1 MEGGE
6 TLIERLRLAREN
18 KDLAVL
24 FSIVEEI
31 ASIGV
36 DIPVSQL
43 CSIVSEVGRLRGY
56 LENSDSRGWK
66 KTGKITKDNLVHAC
80 NRALRSLIGSCGES
94 ASAPQSGNSNHQPI
108 HHCRKRKVRVF

>member
-6 TLIERLRLAREN
+6 SLAERLRLAREN

-43 CSIVSEVGRLRGY
+43 CAVVSEVGRLRGY

-66 KTGKITKDNLVHAC
+66 KTGKITKEDLVHAC
-80 NRALRSLIGSCGES
+80 NRALRSLIGTGVES
-94 ASAPQSGNSNHQPI
+94 AQAPKSGNSNHRPI
-108 HHCRKRKVRVF
+108 QHNRKRKVRVF

>member
-6 TLIERLRLAREN
+6 TLTERLRLAREN

-31 ASIGV
+31 ASVGV

-43 CSIVSEVGRLRGY
+43 CTVVSEVGRLRGY

-66 KTGKITKDNLVHAC
+66 KTGKITKDDLVHAC
-80 NRALRSLIGSCGES
+80 SRALRSLTGSCGEF
-94 ASAPQSGNSNHQPI
+94 AQAPKSSTSNHHPI
-108 HHCRKRKVRVF
+108 QHRRKRKARVF